1 MYKTVFIIGAVW
13 VEPNSSAAGSRMLQL
28 IEYFQSQGCKIVFGT
43 TAQKNE
49 QSLDLQI
56 LGIQEEVLKLND
68 ASFDELLKQIDP
80 DIVLFDRFISEEQ
93 FGWRVAELQPKALRI
108 LDTED
113 LHCLRK
119 VREKQYKA
127 GEPFQL
133 TDLLTEEITKR
144 EVASILRS
152 DISLMISKVEIE
164 ILTNFFKLD
173 STLLCY
179 LPFLLSSV
187 VPKTLPNFEER
198 EHFISIGNFLHP
210 PNLESV
216 KTLKTKIWPQ
226 IRKQLPEAELHVYGA
241 YPTQQAKEFSNVK
254 EGFLVKG
261 FVENQHEVLKKARVL
276 LAPLSFGAGL
286 KGKFLDGMQNG
297 CPSVTTTIGIEG
309 YSDEENWG
317 GLVADDWPEFIQNSI
332 QLYSDKSIWEASQ
345 TKGFHLLKQFDKEAY
360 LEQFTNFLE
369 QLSTNLD
376 YHRNHNFMGSLLQ
389 HHTMK
394 SSKYLSKWIEEKNK
408 V

>member
-43 TAQKNE
+43 TAQKND
-49 QSLDLQI
+49 QSLDLEI
-56 LGIQEEVLKLND
+56 LGVQEVELLLND
-68 ASFDELLKQIDP
+68 SSFDDLLKQIDP

-93 FGWRVAELQPKALRI
+93 FGWRVAEVQPKALRI

-119 VREKQYKA
+119 VRAKQYKA

-133 TDLLTEEITKR
+133 ADLVSEEITKR
-144 EVASILRS
+144 EIASILRC
-152 DISLMISKVEIE
+152 DLSLMISRVEME
-164 ILTNFFKLD
+164 ILTDFFKID
-173 STLLCY
+173 PSLLCY
-179 LPFLLSSV
+179 LPFLLSKAIQKESS
-187 VPKTLPNFEER
+187 NFEAR
-198 EHFISIGNFLHP
+198 EHFISIGNFLHA

-226 IRKQLPEAELHVYGA
+226 IRKELPQAEMHVYGA
-241 YPTQQAKEFSNVK
+241 YPTQQAREMNNVK

-261 FVENQHEVLKKARVL
+261 FVDNQHEVLKKARVL

-286 KGKFLDGMQNG
+286 KGKFVDGMQNG
-297 CPSVTTTIGIEG
+297 CPSVTTSIGIEG
-309 YSDEENWG
+309 YADEENWG
-317 GLVADDWPEFIQNSI
+317 GLVADDWSDFIEQSI
-332 QLYSDKSIWEASQ
+332 RLYSDKSLWKASQ
-345 TKGFHLLKQFDKEAY
+345 SKGFQLLQQFNKEPFLNHFTEVLTHLFSHIETHRKH
-360 LEQFTNFLE
+360 NFL
-369 QLSTNLD
+369 
-376 YHRNHNFMGSLLQ
+376 GSMLQ
-389 HHTMK
+389 YHTMK

-408 V
+408 D